1 MYVCSLFRIIIDV
14 EAKKLGVSPLF
25 GAFFRSIE
33 KSLLGLQAQ
42 KLDFDSA
49 FIESL

>member
-14 EAKKLGVSPLF
+14 KAKILGVSPLF

-49 FIESL
+49 SIESL